1 MHLQGKNVFTGNP
14 RKRHSGCFAKSTV
27 VPNTSRD
34 FLQEQNHFQQQTNAF
49 AVLPSGDNNNLD
61 LDCKELI
68 VICQFMLLAA
78 LACYENDILN
88 VILK

>member
-14 RKRHSGCFAKSTV
+14 RKRHSGCFTKSTV

-34 FLQEQNHFQQQTNAF
+34 FLQEENHFQQQTNAF
-49 AVLPSGDNNNLD
+49 AVLPCGDDNNLD

-78 LACYENDILN
+78 LACYENNILN